1 MRKVRTVCGSGVGA
15 MLAAIVL
22 AACGTASP
30 TMPVAKASPAA
41 PSAEPSQT
49 PVDVRLVISDY
60 LGSEV
65 RLASLD
71 AKDVAST
78 KGAYDGVAGGQ
89 VIVLDGQSLK
99 ALSHSGTVTKLGQLA
114 GVPSWTGPGT
124 VAVKP
129 DLSQWIYTLHGD
141 DFISNIHLGSAASD
155 RVIAT
160 IPPPQD
166 GFFYQPFAWNSS
178 GIYMVMQAT
187 GLGGAHPFLE
197 YHFKLARIELATG
210 RVTDVS
216 PACRVYEV
224 LDDGTMLCGQLE
236 QGRMEIRFA
245 SGSSSVIQV
254 TKSADA
260 TNYDG
265 SFMAVVLSTDH
276 KRLIATRNGASGAV
290 VNYQMAAADLTAAS
304 ASAFGP
310 LDFVP
315 ETWLPDGRVVAYHQC
330 LNGAVGW
337 GGGPCDT
344 KLDGTYFFSSD
355 GTSHTLFYKTVRGN
369 VVGWV

>member
-1 MRKVRTVCGSGVGA
+1 MA
-15 MLAAIVL
+15 Q
-22 AACGTASP
+22 
-30 TMPVAKASPAA
+30 ASPAA
-41 PSAEPSQT
+41 ASPQASLT

-71 AKDVAST
+71 AKDTAST
-78 KGAYDGVAGGQ
+78 KGAYDGVVGGQ
-89 VIVLDGQSLK
+89 VIVLDGTSLK

-141 DFISNIHLGSAASD
+141 DFVSNIHLGNAASD

-166 GFFYQPFAWNSS
+166 GSFYQPFAWNAS
-178 GIYMVMQAT
+178 GVYMVMQAT

-197 YHFKLARIELATG
+197 YHFTLAKIDLTSG
-210 RVTDVS
+210 HVTDVA
-216 PACRVYEV
+216 PACWVYDV
-224 LDDGTMLCGQLE
+224 LDDGTMLCGQLG
-236 QGRMEIRFA
+236 QGRMEIRSA
-245 SGSSSVIQV
+245 SGHSSVIQL
-254 TKSADA
+254 TKSAD
-260 TNYDG
+260 DG
-265 SFMAVVLSTDH
+265 SYMAVVVSPDH
-276 KRLIATRNGASGAV
+276 KRLIAARNGASGAV
-290 VNYQMAAADLTAAS
+290 VNYQMATADLSGSS
-304 ASAFGP
+304 ASDFGP

-315 ETWLPDGRVVAYHQC
+315 DTWLPDGRVVAYHQC
-330 LNGAVGW
+330 LNVPYW
-337 GGGPCDT
+337 GGGPCNT
-344 KLDGTYFFSSD
+344 NLDGTYFFSSD
-355 GTSHTLFYKTVRGN
+355 GTSHTLFYKAVRGD

>member
-1 MRKVRTVCGSGVGA
+1 V
-15 MLAAIVL
+15 
-22 AACGTASP
+22 
-30 TMPVAKASPAA
+30 SPAA
-41 PSAEPSQT
+41 PSTQASPT

-71 AKDVAST
+71 AKDTAST
-78 KGAYDGVAGGQ
+78 KGAYDGVVGGQ
-89 VIVLDGQSLK
+89 VIVLDGTSLK

-141 DFISNIHLGSAASD
+141 DFVSNIHLGTAASD

-166 GFFYQPFAWNSS
+166 GSFYQPFAWNAS
-178 GIYMVMQAT
+178 GVYMVMQAT

-197 YHFKLARIELATG
+197 YHFTLAKIDLASG
-210 RVTDVS
+210 HVTDVS
-216 PACRVYEV
+216 PACWVYEV

-236 QGRMEIRFA
+236 QGRMEVRSA
-245 SGSSSVIQV
+245 SGHSSVIQL
-254 TKSADA
+254 TKSADG

-265 SFMAVVLSTDH
+265 SYMAVVMSADH
-276 KRLIATRNGASGAV
+276 KRLIAARNGASGAV
-290 VNYQMAAADLTAAS
+290 VNYQMAAADLTAS
-304 ASAFGP
+304 NASAFGP

-315 ETWLPDGRVVAYHQC
+315 DTWLPDGRVVAYHQC
-330 LNGAVGW
+330 ITGVGW

-344 KLDGTYFFSSD
+344 KLDGTYFFSVD
-355 GTSHTLFYKTVRGN
+355 GTSHTLFYKGVRGDI
-369 VVGWV
+369 VGWV